1 MITSGLIYWVTRLD
15 SISFCLDFLFGI
27 TLAIGFGFSIA
38 LAFAYYDFIEYH
50 EKNDRHI
57 WKTFRKWVIILFSVS
72 ALSGVASAF
81 VPSTREACAMIVVPK
96 LANLESLDQVSVA
109 MKDAAIRWLK
119 SIAPAEITNEQE

>member
-15 SISFCLDFLFGI
+15 SISCCLNFLFGV
-27 TLAIGFGFSIA
+27 TLAAGIGFSIA

-50 EKNDRHI
+50 EATDKHV
-57 WKTFRKWVIILFSVS
+57 WKTFRKWVVILFSVS
-72 ALSGVASAF
+72 ILSGAASAF

-96 LANLESLDQVSVA
+96 LANSESLDQVSVA

-119 SIAPAEITNEQE
+119 SIAPAEITNAQE